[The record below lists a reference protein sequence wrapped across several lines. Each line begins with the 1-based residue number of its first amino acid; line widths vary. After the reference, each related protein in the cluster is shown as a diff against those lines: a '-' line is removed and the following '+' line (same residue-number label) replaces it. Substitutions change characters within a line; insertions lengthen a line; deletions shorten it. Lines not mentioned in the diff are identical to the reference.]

1 MRKLLILAVI
11 FALAAATAVYF
22 MRNNEKTPP
31 YKTSKILSG
40 DIAEI
45 VTASGAIDAVTTVL
59 VGTQVSGTIK
69 SIHAD
74 FNSPVKKG
82 QLIALIDPAVFEAQ
96 AEQAAANLLSAKA
109 DLQRAEVAL
118 KDAERTLVRNRQL
131 REKDY
136 IAQTDLDTAET
147 NRDAAVAQAASAR
160 ARVAQTAAA
169 LKMARTNLAYTRIVS
184 PVDGTVVSRNVDV
197 GQTVAASFQTPTLFT
212 IAEDLKRM
220 QISASVAE
228 ADVGRVAA
236 SMPVEFNVDAYPETI
251 FKSAVSEIRNAP
263 VTVQNVVS
271 YNVIMKVENPE
282 LKLKPG
288 MTANVS
294 IIIRKKSDVLKVT
307 NAALRFKPPTEGKK
321 PGAKDIGAKDAGAG
335 DFVAKS
341 EKNGRGDKV
350 GRGDKGERGDKV
362 ERGDKGGND
371 EKGGRCD
378 KPLSGRTGDKSVQS
392 ETGGRPKNP
401 AATGPG
407 VWVLDGG
414 KLRRVPVTT
423 GISDGS
429 LTEITSG
436 ELSEGREVVVEST
449 SAGGEKGKPPQ
460 MRGFF

>member
-1 MRKLLILAVI
+1 MRKLLILAAIV
-11 FALAAATAVYF
+11 ALAAASAVYF
-22 MRNNEKTPP
+22 LRNNDKTPP
-31 YKTSKILSG
+31 YKTSKIVSG

-45 VTASGAIDAVTTVL
+45 VTASGTIDAVTTVL

-82 QLIALIDPAVFEAQ
+82 RLIALIDPAVFEAQ
-96 AEQAAANLLSAKA
+96 MEQAQANLMSAKA

-118 KDAERTLVRNRQL
+118 KDAERTLARNREL
-131 REKDY
+131 RAKDY

-147 NRDAAVAQAASAR
+147 NRDANLAQAASAR
-160 ARVAQTAAA
+160 ARIAQMEAA
-169 LKMARTNLAYTRIVS
+169 LRMARTNLAYTRIVS

-220 QISASVAE
+220 QISAGVAE
-228 ADVGRVAA
+228 ADVGRVAVD
-236 SMPVEFNVDAYPETI
+236 MPVEFNVDAYPEAV
-251 FKSAVSEIRNAP
+251 FKSLVSEIRNAP

-271 YNVIMKVENPE
+271 YNVIMKVENPD

-294 IIIRKKSDVLKVT
+294 IVIRKKSDILKVP
-307 NAALRFKPPTEGKK
+307 NAALRFNPPTEGKK
-321 PGAKDIGAKDAGAG
+321 PGDRGVGAADSGAKNDKG
-335 DFVAKS
+335 DI
-341 EKNGRGDKV
+341 
-350 GRGDKGERGDKV
+350 GDKGGSGDKGDS
-362 ERGDKGGND
+362 GDKGGN
-371 EKGGRCD
+371 
-378 KPLSGRTGDKSVQS
+378 GDKGSNLRAGDKAVRS
-392 ETGGRPKNP
+392 DPGGRPKNP
-401 AATGPG
+401 SATGPG

-414 KLRRVPVTT
+414 KLRRVSVTI

-429 LTEITSG
+429 FTEITSG

-449 SAGGEKGKPPQ
+449 SGDKSRPPQ
-460 MRGFF
+460 MRGHF